1 MKGKKKIASILACAM
16 LLSAAPVEAM
26 AYTVPDTVRVGL
38 ESVCKN
44 VASASIGVW
53 ELQIG
58 MQKGDGFQRGGVI
71 TSSGLFT
78 ARPAVGDYIAVDKTM
93 DCADALDMANDML
106 WRLRQMK
113 MQAAFPLRALRLRA
127 AKPLCL
133 CRRMPS

>member
-58 MQKGDGFQRGGVI
+58 TQKGDGFQRRRDYLKRFVYGKTCRGGLCC
-71 TSSGLFT
+71 SGQ
-78 ARPAVGDYIAVDKTM
+78 
-93 DCADALDMANDML
+93 NDG
-106 WRLRQMK
+106 
-113 MQAAFPLRALRLRA
+113 
-127 AKPLCL
+127 LCG
-133 CRRMPS
+133 RIGHGK

>member
-93 DCADALDMANDML
+93 DCADALDLAKDM
-106 WRLRQMK
+106 K
-113 MQAAFPLRALRLRA
+113 
-127 AKPLCL
+127 K
-133 CRRMPS
+133 SG